1 MLKKNNK
8 NLIVANILEYTLTL
22 KDLVS
27 AKLQKIG
34 VTNDAML
41 DKFGE
46 LQTTQEKVTKAF
58 AQMGTSVHTLQ
69 QKIAL
74 LKAERDLLPIENLDV
89 IRKYNSEINK
99 LEHRITKLQ
108 NLNGSTIKTW
118 FSDALNS
125 LPGIATNPLIL
136 AGAGIGMSIR
146 KGMEADLQQANITTL
161 LRGDVEKA
169 KALYAQLSDYGVK
182 TPYDKAGLIEAQ
194 KTMMSFGLSSEF
206 AFGKLK
212 NIGDIAMGDAQKM
225 QSLSLAFAQA
235 TSAGKLQGQDFNQM
249 ISAGFN
255 PLQVISE
262 RTGESMAQLK
272 ERMSKGGISAQELAQ
287 AFEWAT
293 DRQGLFYQG
302 AEKAGQT
309 LSGKFN
315 KMMDSIT
322 ELALKVYEAISPMLG
337 PLVDFMSAV
346 FESIG
351 GGIGW
356 LIQKF
361 QEGNPVIWGIAGAIG
376 IFTTALILHNT
387 YTAIATA
394 WQNRLTWAVIKT
406 NLAFLANPI
415 TLVIAGVIALIAL
428 IAYCIVGVSGWGK
441 AWEHTI
447 QGMKYI
453 WEAFILVYK
462 AHWNT
467 AVNTFM
473 AGIDACKL
481 AWYKFKEA
489 VGLGDSTEN
498 QAMISKIQND
508 LQERAKSVTEGYKK
522 AGEAGAKAKEAFG
535 KAWDSLEFKS
545 FNEVK
550 DGLMAKLGMKT
561 ESSPAPGISPITG
574 DATATTGE
582 GVKTKDNIVSGGTR
596 QTHINVQI
604 GNVGTDTKV
613 YVSSVREGV
622 ENFGAMV
629 KEELLRAIN
638 SINQL
643 QTS

>member
-1 MLKKNNK
+1 M
-8 NLIVANILEYTLTL
+8 ANILEYTLTL
-22 KDLVS
+22 KDFVS

-34 VTNDAML
+34 INNDTML
-41 DKFGE
+41 EKFAE
-46 LQTTQEKVTKAF
+46 LQKVQKKVSRGF

-74 LKAERDLLPIENLDV
+74 LKAERDLLPIGSLSA

-99 LEHRITKLQ
+99 LEHSVSKLQ
-108 NLNGSTIKTW
+108 TLNGSKLKTW
-118 FSDALNS
+118 FSEALNS
-125 LPGIATNPLIL
+125 LPGLATNPLIL

-212 NIGDIAMGDAQKM
+212 NIGDIAMGDVQKM

-235 TSAGKLQGQDFNQM
+235 TSAGKLQGQDLMQM
-249 ISAGFN
+249 INAGFN

-272 ERMSKGGISAQELAQ
+272 ERMSKGSISAQELAQ

-293 DRQGLFYQG
+293 DKQGLFYQG

-322 ELALKVYEAISPMLG
+322 ELALKVYEAISPVLS
-337 PLVDFMSAV
+337 PLVDLAAV
-346 FESIG
+346 IFSSIG
-351 GGIGW
+351 QGIGW

-361 QEGNPVIWGIAGAIG
+361 QEGNPIIWGIAGAIG

-415 TLVIAGVIALIAL
+415 TLIIAGIIALIAI

-441 AWEHTI
+441 AWEYTV
-447 QGMKYI
+447 QGMKYS
-453 WEAFILVYK
+453 WEAFVENFQLLWTVAK
-462 AHWNT
+462 
-467 AVNTFM
+467 NTFM

-498 QAMISKIQND
+498 QAMINKIQND

-522 AGEAGAKAKEAFG
+522 ANEAGEKAKEAFG

-545 FNEVK
+545 FKEVK
-550 DGLMAKLGMKT
+550 DGLMGKLGMKT
-561 ESSPAPGISPITG
+561 ESSPAPGISPIMGET
-574 DATATTGE
+574 TTTTGE
-582 GVKTKDNIVSGGTR
+582 GTKTKDNIVSGGTR
-596 QTHINVQI
+596 QTHINIQI

-638 SINQL
+638 SINQM
-643 QTS
+643 QTA

>member
-1 MLKKNNK
+1 M
-8 NLIVANILEYTLTL
+8 ANILEYTLTL
-22 KDLVS
+22 KDFVS

-34 VTNDAML
+34 INNDTML
-41 DKFGE
+41 EKFAE
-46 LQTTQEKVTKAF
+46 LEKVQKKVSRGF

-74 LKAERDLLPIENLDV
+74 LKAERDLLPIGSLSA

-99 LEHRITKLQ
+99 LEHSVSKLQ
-108 NLNGSTIKTW
+108 TLNGSKLKTW
-118 FSDALNS
+118 FSEALNS
-125 LPGIATNPLIL
+125 LPGLATNPLIL

-235 TSAGKLQGQDFNQM
+235 TSAGKLQGQDLMQM
-249 ISAGFN
+249 INAGFN

-272 ERMSKGGISAQELAQ
+272 ERMSKGSISAQELAQ

-293 DRQGLFYQG
+293 DKQGLFYQG

-322 ELALKVYEAISPMLG
+322 ELALKVYEAISPVLS
-337 PLVDFMSAV
+337 PLVDLAAV
-346 FESIG
+346 IFSSIG
-351 GGIGW
+351 QGIGW

-361 QEGNPVIWGIAGAIG
+361 QEGNPIIWGIAGAIG

-415 TLVIAGVIALIAL
+415 TLIIAGIIALIAI

-441 AWEHTI
+441 AWEYTV
-447 QGMKYI
+447 QGMKYS
-453 WEAFILVYK
+453 WEAFVENFQLLWTVAK
-462 AHWNT
+462 
-467 AVNTFM
+467 NTFM

-498 QAMISKIQND
+498 QAMINKIQND

-522 AGEAGAKAKEAFG
+522 ANEAREKAKEAFG

-545 FNEVK
+545 FKEVK
-550 DGLMAKLGMKT
+550 DGLMGKLGMKT
-561 ESSPAPGISPITG
+561 ESSPAPGVSPITG
-574 DATATTGE
+574 ETTTTTGE
-582 GVKTKDNIVSGGTR
+582 GTKTKDNIVSGGTR
-596 QTHINVQI
+596 QTHINIQI

-622 ENFGAMV
+622 ENFGEMV
-629 KEELLRAIN
+629 KEELLRVVN
-638 SINQL
+638 SINQM
-643 QTS
+643 QTA

>member
-1 MLKKNNK
+1 M
-8 NLIVANILEYTLTL
+8 ANILEYTLTL
-22 KDLVS
+22 KDFVS

-34 VTNDAML
+34 INNDTML
-41 DKFGE
+41 EKFAE
-46 LQTTQEKVTKAF
+46 LEKVQKKVSRGF

-74 LKAERDLLPIENLDV
+74 LKAERDLLPIGSLSA

-99 LEHRITKLQ
+99 LEHSVSKLQ
-108 NLNGSTIKTW
+108 TLNGSKLKTW
-118 FSDALNS
+118 FSEALNS
-125 LPGIATNPLIL
+125 LPGLATNPLIL

-212 NIGDIAMGDAQKM
+212 NIGDIAMGDVQKM

-235 TSAGKLQGQDFNQM
+235 TSAGKLQGQDLMQM
-249 ISAGFN
+249 INAGFN

-293 DRQGLFYQG
+293 DKQGLFYQG

-322 ELALKVYEAISPMLG
+322 ELALKVYEAISPILG
-337 PLVDFMSAV
+337 PLVDLMAV
-346 FESIG
+346 IFSSIG

-361 QEGNPVIWGIAGAIG
+361 QEANPVVLLVAGAIG
-376 IFTTALILHNT
+376 IYATAMILHNT

-415 TLVIAGVIALIAL
+415 TWIIAGIIALIAI

-441 AWEHTI
+441 AWDNTV

-453 WEAFILVYK
+453 WEAFILTYK

-467 AVNTFM
+467 AVNAFM

-489 VGLGDSTEN
+489 VGLGDSSEN
-498 QAMISKIQND
+498 QAMIAKIQND
-508 LQERAKSVTEGYKK
+508 LQERVKSVTEGYKK

-535 KAWDSLEFKS
+535 KIGDSLEFKS
-545 FNEVK
+545 FKEVK
-550 DGLMAKLGMKT
+550 DGLMGKLGMKT
-561 ESSPAPGISPITG
+561 ESSPAPGVSPITG
-574 DATATTGE
+574 ETTATTGE
-582 GVKTKDNIVSGGTR
+582 GTKTKDNIVSGGTR
-596 QTHINVQI
+596 QTHINIQI

-622 ENFGAMV
+622 ENFGEMV
-629 KEELLRAIN
+629 KEELLRVVN
-638 SINQL
+638 SINQM
-643 QTS
+643 QTA

>member
-1 MLKKNNK
+1 M
-8 NLIVANILEYTLTL
+8 ANILEYTLTL
-22 KDLVS
+22 KDFVS

-34 VTNDAML
+34 INNDTML
-41 DKFGE
+41 EKFAE
-46 LQTTQEKVTKAF
+46 LEKVQKKVSRGF

-74 LKAERDLLPIENLDV
+74 LKAERDLLPIGSLSA

-99 LEHRITKLQ
+99 LEHSVSKLQ
-108 NLNGSTIKTW
+108 TLNGSKLKTW
-118 FSDALNS
+118 FSEALNS
-125 LPGIATNPLIL
+125 LPGLVTNPLIL

-235 TSAGKLQGQDFNQM
+235 TSAGKLQGQDLMQM
-249 ISAGFN
+249 INAGFN

-272 ERMSKGGISAQELAQ
+272 DRMSKGGISAQELAQ

-293 DRQGLFYQG
+293 DKQGLFYQG

-322 ELALKVYEAISPMLG
+322 ELALKVYEAISPVLS
-337 PLVDFMSAV
+337 PLVDLAAV
-346 FESIG
+346 IFSNIG
-351 GGIGW
+351 GGIWW

-415 TLVIAGVIALIAL
+415 TWIIVGIIALIAI

-441 AWEHTI
+441 AWEYTV
-447 QGMKYI
+447 QGMKYS
-453 WEAFILVYK
+453 WEAFVENFQLLWTVAK
-462 AHWNT
+462 
-467 AVNTFM
+467 NTFM

-498 QAMISKIQND
+498 QAMINKIQND

-522 AGEAGAKAKEAFG
+522 ANEAGEKAKEAFG

-545 FNEVK
+545 FKEVK
-550 DGLMAKLGMKT
+550 DGLMGKLGMKT

-574 DATATTGE
+574 ETTTTTEE
-582 GVKTKDNIVSGGTR
+582 GTKTKDNIVSGGTR
-596 QTHINVQI
+596 QTHINIQI

-629 KEELLRAIN
+629 KEELLRVVN
-638 SINQL
+638 SINQM
-643 QTS
+643 QTA

>member
-1 MLKKNNK
+1 M
-8 NLIVANILEYTLTL
+8 ANILEYTLTL
-22 KDLVS
+22 KDFVS

-34 VTNDAML
+34 INNDTML
-41 DKFGE
+41 EKFAE
-46 LQTTQEKVTKAF
+46 LEKVQKKVSRGF

-74 LKAERDLLPIENLDV
+74 LKAERDLLPIGSLSA

-99 LEHRITKLQ
+99 LEHSVSKLQ
-108 NLNGSTIKTW
+108 TLNGSKLKTW
-118 FSDALNS
+118 FSEALNS
-125 LPGIATNPLIL
+125 LPGLATNPLIL

-235 TSAGKLQGQDFNQM
+235 TSAGKLQGQDLMQM
-249 ISAGFN
+249 INAGFN

-272 ERMSKGGISAQELAQ
+272 ERMSKGSISAQELAQ

-293 DRQGLFYQG
+293 DKQGLFYQG

-322 ELALKVYEAISPMLG
+322 ELALKVYEAISPVLS
-337 PLVDFMSAV
+337 PLVDLAAV
-346 FESIG
+346 IFSSIG
-351 GGIGW
+351 QGIGW

-361 QEGNPVIWGIAGAIG
+361 QEGNPIIWGIAGAIG

-415 TLVIAGVIALIAL
+415 TWIIAGIIALIAI

-441 AWEHTI
+441 AWEYTV
-447 QGMKYI
+447 QGMKYS
-453 WEAFILVYK
+453 WEAFVENFQLLWTVAK
-462 AHWNT
+462 
-467 AVNTFM
+467 NTFM

-498 QAMISKIQND
+498 QAMINKIQND

-522 AGEAGAKAKEAFG
+522 ANEAREKAKEAFG

-545 FNEVK
+545 FKEVK
-550 DGLMAKLGMKT
+550 DGLMGKLGMKT
-561 ESSPAPGISPITG
+561 ESSPAPGVSPITG
-574 DATATTGE
+574 ETTTTTGE
-582 GVKTKDNIVSGGTR
+582 GTKTKDNIVSGGTR
-596 QTHINVQI
+596 QTHINIQI

-622 ENFGAMV
+622 ENFGEMV
-629 KEELLRAIN
+629 KEELLRVVN
-638 SINQL
+638 SINQM
-643 QTS
+643 QTA

>member
-1 MLKKNNK
+1 M
-8 NLIVANILEYTLTL
+8 ANILEYTLTL
-22 KDLVS
+22 KDFVS

-34 VTNDAML
+34 INNDTML
-41 DKFGE
+41 EKFAE
-46 LQTTQEKVTKAF
+46 LEKVQKKVSRGF

-74 LKAERDLLPIENLDV
+74 LKAERDLLPIGSLSA

-99 LEHRITKLQ
+99 LEHSVSKLQ
-108 NLNGSTIKTW
+108 TLNGSKLKTW
-118 FSDALNS
+118 FSEALNS
-125 LPGIATNPLIL
+125 LPGLVTNPLIL

-161 LRGDVEKA
+161 LRGDAEKA

-235 TSAGKLQGQDFNQM
+235 TSAGKLQGQDLMQM
-249 ISAGFN
+249 INAGFN

-293 DRQGLFYQG
+293 DKQGLFYQG

-322 ELALKVYEAISPMLG
+322 ELALKVYEAISPVLS
-337 PLVDFMSAV
+337 PLVDLAAV
-346 FESIG
+346 IFSSIG

-356 LIQKF
+356 LIEKF
-361 QEGNPVIWGIAGAIG
+361 QEGNPIIWGIAGAIG

-415 TLVIAGVIALIAL
+415 TWIIAGIIALIAI

-441 AWEHTI
+441 AWEYTV
-447 QGMKYI
+447 QGMKYS
-453 WEAFILVYK
+453 WEAFVENFQLLWTVAK
-462 AHWNT
+462 
-467 AVNTFM
+467 NTFM

-498 QAMISKIQND
+498 QAMINKIQND
-508 LQERAKSVTEGYKK
+508 LQERAKTVTEGYKK
-522 AGEAGAKAKEAFG
+522 ANEAGEKAKEAFG

-545 FNEVK
+545 FKEVK
-550 DGLMAKLGMKT
+550 DGLMGKLGMKT
-561 ESSPAPGISPITG
+561 ESSPAPGVSPITG
-574 DATATTGE
+574 ETTATTGE
-582 GVKTKDNIVSGGTR
+582 GTKTKDNIVSGGTR
-596 QTHINVQI
+596 QTHINIQI

-629 KEELLRAIN
+629 KEELLRVVN
-638 SINQL
+638 SINQM
-643 QTS
+643 QTA

>member
-1 MLKKNNK
+1 M
-8 NLIVANILEYTLTL
+8 ANILEYTLTL
-22 KDLVS
+22 KDFVS

-34 VTNDAML
+34 INNDTML
-41 DKFGE
+41 EKFAE
-46 LQTTQEKVTKAF
+46 LEKVQKKVSRGF

-74 LKAERDLLPIENLDV
+74 LKAERDLLPIGSLSA

-99 LEHRITKLQ
+99 LEHSVSKLQ
-108 NLNGSTIKTW
+108 TLNGSKLKTW
-118 FSDALNS
+118 FSEALNS
-125 LPGIATNPLIL
+125 LPGLVTNPLIL

-161 LRGDVEKA
+161 LRGDAEKA

-235 TSAGKLQGQDFNQM
+235 TSAGKLQGQDLMQM
-249 ISAGFN
+249 INAGFN

-262 RTGESMAQLK
+262 RTGESMAALK

-293 DRQGLFYQG
+293 DKQGLFYQG

-322 ELALKVYEAISPMLG
+322 ELALKVYEAISPVLS
-337 PLVDFMSAV
+337 PLVDLAAV
-346 FESIG
+346 IFSSIG

-356 LIQKF
+356 LIEKF
-361 QEGNPVIWGIAGAIG
+361 QEGNPIIWGIAGAIG

-415 TLVIAGVIALIAL
+415 TLIIAGIIALIAI

-441 AWEHTI
+441 AWEYTV
-447 QGMKYI
+447 QGMKYS
-453 WEAFILVYK
+453 WEAFVENFQLLWTVAK
-462 AHWNT
+462 
-467 AVNTFM
+467 NTFM

-498 QAMISKIQND
+498 QAMINKIQND
-508 LQERAKSVTEGYKK
+508 LQERAKTVTEGYKK
-522 AGEAGAKAKEAFG
+522 ANEAGEKAKEAFG

-545 FNEVK
+545 FKEVK
-550 DGLMAKLGMKT
+550 DGLMGKLGMKT
-561 ESSPAPGISPITG
+561 ESSPAPGVSPITG
-574 DATATTGE
+574 ETTATTGE
-582 GVKTKDNIVSGGTR
+582 GTKTKDNIVSGGTR
-596 QTHINVQI
+596 QTHINIQI

-629 KEELLRAIN
+629 KEELLRVVN
-638 SINQL
+638 SINQM
-643 QTS
+643 QTA

>member
-1 MLKKNNK
+1 M
-8 NLIVANILEYTLTL
+8 ANILEYTLTL
-22 KDLVS
+22 KDFVS

-34 VTNDAML
+34 INNDTML
-41 DKFGE
+41 EKFAE
-46 LQTTQEKVTKAF
+46 LEKVQKKVSRGF
-58 AQMGTSVHTLQ
+58 AQMGMSVHTLQ

-74 LKAERDLLPIENLDV
+74 LKAERDLLPIGSLSA

-99 LEHRITKLQ
+99 LEHSVSKLQ
-108 NLNGSTIKTW
+108 TLNGSKLKTW
-118 FSDALNS
+118 FSEALNS
-125 LPGIATNPLIL
+125 LPGLATNPLIL

-169 KALYAQLSDYGVK
+169 KALYSQLSDYGVK

-235 TSAGKLQGQDFNQM
+235 TSAGKLQGQDLMQM
-249 ISAGFN
+249 INAGFN

-272 ERMSKGGISAQELAQ
+272 ERMSKGSISAQELAQ

-293 DRQGLFYQG
+293 DKQGLFYQG

-322 ELALKVYEAISPMLG
+322 ELALKVYEAISPVLS
-337 PLVDFMSAV
+337 PLVDLAAV
-346 FESIG
+346 IFSSIG
-351 GGIGW
+351 QGIGW
-356 LIQKF
+356 LIEKF
-361 QEGNPVIWGIAGAIG
+361 QEGNPIIWGIAGAIG

-415 TLVIAGVIALIAL
+415 TLIIVGIIALIAI

-441 AWEHTI
+441 AWEYTV
-447 QGMKYI
+447 QGMKYS
-453 WEAFILVYK
+453 WEAFVENFQLLWTVAK
-462 AHWNT
+462 
-467 AVNTFM
+467 NTFM

-498 QAMISKIQND
+498 QAMINKIQND

-522 AGEAGAKAKEAFG
+522 ANEAGEKAKEAFG

-545 FNEVK
+545 FKEVK
-550 DGLMAKLGMKT
+550 DGLMGKLGMKT
-561 ESSPAPGISPITG
+561 ESSPAPGVSPITG
-574 DATATTGE
+574 ETTTTTGE
-582 GVKTKDNIVSGGTR
+582 GTKTKDNIVSGGTR
-596 QTHINVQI
+596 QTHINIQI

-622 ENFGAMV
+622 ENFGEMV
-629 KEELLRAIN
+629 KEELLRVVN
-638 SINQL
+638 SINQM
-643 QTS
+643 QTA

>member
-1 MLKKNNK
+1 M
-8 NLIVANILEYTLTL
+8 ANILEYTLTL
-22 KDLVS
+22 KDFVS

-34 VTNDAML
+34 INNDTML
-41 DKFGE
+41 EKFAE
-46 LQTTQEKVTKAF
+46 LEKVQKKVSRGF

-74 LKAERDLLPIENLDV
+74 LKAERDLLPIGSLSA

-99 LEHRITKLQ
+99 LEHSVSKLQ
-108 NLNGSTIKTW
+108 TLNGSKLKTW
-118 FSDALNS
+118 FSEALNS
-125 LPGIATNPLIL
+125 LPGLATNPLIL

-212 NIGDIAMGDAQKM
+212 NIGDIAMGDSQKM
-225 QSLSLAFAQA
+225 KSLSLAFAQA
-235 TSAGKLQGQDFNQM
+235 TSAGKLQGQDLMQM
-249 ISAGFN
+249 INAGFN

-293 DRQGLFYQG
+293 DKQGLFYQG

-322 ELALKVYEAISPMLG
+322 ELALKVYEAISPVLS
-337 PLVDFMSAV
+337 PLVDLAAV
-346 FESIG
+346 IFSSIG
-351 GGIGW
+351 QGIGW

-361 QEGNPVIWGIAGAIG
+361 QEGNPIIWGIAGAIG

-415 TLVIAGVIALIAL
+415 TLIIAGIIALIAI

-441 AWEHTI
+441 AWEYTV
-447 QGMKYI
+447 QGMKYS
-453 WEAFILVYK
+453 WEAFVENFQLLWTVAK
-462 AHWNT
+462 
-467 AVNTFM
+467 NTFM

-498 QAMISKIQND
+498 QAMINKIQND
-508 LQERAKSVTEGYKK
+508 LQERAKTVTEGYKK
-522 AGEAGAKAKEAFG
+522 ANEAGEKAKEAFG

-545 FNEVK
+545 FKEVK
-550 DGLMAKLGMKT
+550 DGLMGKLGMKT
-561 ESSPAPGISPITG
+561 ESSPAPGVSPITG
-574 DATATTGE
+574 ETTATTGE
-582 GVKTKDNIVSGGTR
+582 GTKTKDNIVSGGTR
-596 QTHINVQI
+596 QTHINIQI

-622 ENFGAMV
+622 ENFGEMV

-638 SINQL
+638 SINQM
-643 QTS
+643 QTA

>member
-1 MLKKNNK
+1 M
-8 NLIVANILEYTLTL
+8 ANILEYTLTL
-22 KDLVS
+22 KDFVS

-34 VTNDAML
+34 INNDTML
-41 DKFGE
+41 EKFAE
-46 LQTTQEKVTKAF
+46 LEKVQKKVSRGF

-74 LKAERDLLPIENLDV
+74 LKAERDLLPIGSLSA

-99 LEHRITKLQ
+99 LEHSVSKLQ
-108 NLNGSTIKTW
+108 TLNGSKLKTW
-118 FSDALNS
+118 FSEALNS
-125 LPGIATNPLIL
+125 LPGLATNPLIL

-235 TSAGKLQGQDFNQM
+235 TSAGKLQGQDLMQM
-249 ISAGFN
+249 INAGFN

-272 ERMSKGGISAQELAQ
+272 ERMSKGSISAQELAQ

-293 DRQGLFYQG
+293 DKQGLFYQG

-322 ELALKVYEAISPMLG
+322 ELALKVYEAISPVLS
-337 PLVDFMSAV
+337 PLVDLAAV
-346 FESIG
+346 IFSSIG
-351 GGIGW
+351 QGIGW

-361 QEGNPVIWGIAGAIG
+361 QEGNPIIWGIAGAIG

-415 TLVIAGVIALIAL
+415 TLIIAGIIALIAI

-441 AWEHTI
+441 AWEYTV
-447 QGMKYI
+447 QGMKYS
-453 WEAFILVYK
+453 WEAFVENFQLLWTVAK
-462 AHWNT
+462 
-467 AVNTFM
+467 NTFM

-498 QAMISKIQND
+498 QAMINKIQND

-522 AGEAGAKAKEAFG
+522 ANEAGEKAKEAFG
-535 KAWDSLEFKS
+535 KAWNSLEFKS
-545 FNEVK
+545 FKEVK
-550 DGLMAKLGMKT
+550 DGLMGKLGMKT

-574 DATATTGE
+574 ETTATTGE
-582 GVKTKDNIVSGGTR
+582 GTKTKDNIVSGGTR
-596 QTHINVQI
+596 QTHINIQI

-638 SINQL
+638 SINQM
-643 QTS
+643 QTA

>member
-1 MLKKNNK
+1 M
-8 NLIVANILEYTLTL
+8 ANILEYTLTL
-22 KDLVS
+22 KDFVS

-34 VTNDAML
+34 INNDTML
-41 DKFGE
+41 EKFAE
-46 LQTTQEKVTKAF
+46 LEKVQKKVSRGF

-74 LKAERDLLPIENLDV
+74 LKAERDLLPIGSLSA

-99 LEHRITKLQ
+99 LEHSVSKLQ
-108 NLNGSTIKTW
+108 TLNGSKLKTW
-118 FSDALNS
+118 FSEALNS
-125 LPGIATNPLIL
+125 LPGLATNPLIL

-212 NIGDIAMGDAQKM
+212 NIGDIAMGDVQKM

-235 TSAGKLQGQDFNQM
+235 TSAGKLQGQDLMQM
-249 ISAGFN
+249 INAGFN

-293 DRQGLFYQG
+293 DKQGLFYQG

-322 ELALKVYEAISPMLG
+322 ELALKVYEAISPVLS
-337 PLVDFMSAV
+337 PLVDLAAV
-346 FESIG
+346 IFSSIG

-356 LIQKF
+356 LIEKF
-361 QEGNPVIWGIAGAIG
+361 QEGNPIIWGIAGAIG

-415 TLVIAGVIALIAL
+415 TWIIVGIIALIAI

-441 AWEHTI
+441 AWEYTV
-447 QGMKYI
+447 QGMKYS
-453 WEAFILVYK
+453 WEAFVENFQLLWTVAK
-462 AHWNT
+462 
-467 AVNTFM
+467 NTFM

-498 QAMISKIQND
+498 QAMINKIQND

-522 AGEAGAKAKEAFG
+522 ANEAGEKAKEAFG

-545 FNEVK
+545 FKEVK
-550 DGLMAKLGMKT
+550 DGLMGKLGMKT
-561 ESSPAPGISPITG
+561 ESSPAPGVSPIMGET
-574 DATATTGE
+574 TTTTGE
-582 GVKTKDNIVSGGTR
+582 GTKTKDNIVSGGTR
-596 QTHINVQI
+596 QTHINIQI

-622 ENFGAMV
+622 ENFGEMV

-638 SINQL
+638 SINQM
-643 QTS
+643 QTA

>member
-1 MLKKNNK
+1 ML
-8 NLIVANILEYTLTL
+8 E
-22 KDLVS
+22 
-27 AKLQKIG
+27 
-34 VTNDAML
+34 
-41 DKFGE
+41 KFAE
-46 LQTTQEKVTKAF
+46 LEKVQKKVSRGF

-74 LKAERDLLPIENLDV
+74 LKAERDLLPIGSLSA

-99 LEHRITKLQ
+99 LEHSVSKLQ
-108 NLNGSTIKTW
+108 TLNGSKLKTW
-118 FSDALNS
+118 FSEALNS
-125 LPGIATNPLIL
+125 LPGLATNPLIL

-235 TSAGKLQGQDFNQM
+235 TSAGKLQGQDLMQM
-249 ISAGFN
+249 INAGFN

-293 DRQGLFYQG
+293 DKQGLFYQG

-322 ELALKVYEAISPMLG
+322 ELALKVYEAISPVLS
-337 PLVDFMSAV
+337 PLVDLAAV
-346 FESIG
+346 MFSSIG

-356 LIQKF
+356 LIEKF
-361 QEGNPVIWGIAGAIG
+361 QEGNPIIWGIAGAIG

-415 TLVIAGVIALIAL
+415 TLIIAGIIALIAI

-441 AWEHTI
+441 AWDNTV
-447 QGMKYI
+447 QGMKYS
-453 WEAFILVYK
+453 WEAFVENFQLLWTVAK
-462 AHWNT
+462 
-467 AVNTFM
+467 NTFM

-498 QAMISKIQND
+498 QAMINKIQND

-522 AGEAGAKAKEAFG
+522 ANEAGEKAKEAFG

-545 FNEVK
+545 FKEVK
-550 DGLMAKLGMKT
+550 DGLMGKLGMKT

-574 DATATTGE
+574 ETTTTTEE
-582 GVKTKDNIVSGGTR
+582 GTKTKDNIVSGGTR
-596 QTHINVQI
+596 QTHINIQI

-629 KEELLRAIN
+629 KEELLRVVN
-638 SINQL
+638 SINQM
-643 QTS
+643 QTA

>member
-1 MLKKNNK
+1 M
-8 NLIVANILEYTLTL
+8 ANILEYTLTL
-22 KDLVS
+22 KDFVS

-34 VTNDAML
+34 INNDTML
-41 DKFGE
+41 EKFAE
-46 LQTTQEKVTKAF
+46 LEKVQKKVSRGF

-74 LKAERDLLPIENLDV
+74 LKAERDLLPIGSLSA

-99 LEHRITKLQ
+99 LEHSVSKLQ
-108 NLNGSTIKTW
+108 TLNGSKLKTW
-118 FSDALNS
+118 FSEALNS
-125 LPGIATNPLIL
+125 LPGLVTNPLIL

-161 LRGDVEKA
+161 LRGDAEKA

-235 TSAGKLQGQDFNQM
+235 TSAGKLQGQDLMQM
-249 ISAGFN
+249 INAGFN

-293 DRQGLFYQG
+293 DKQGLFYQG

-322 ELALKVYEAISPMLG
+322 ELALKVYEAISPVLS
-337 PLVDFMSAV
+337 PLVDLAAV
-346 FESIG
+346 IFSSIG

-356 LIQKF
+356 LIEKF
-361 QEGNPVIWGIAGAIG
+361 QEGNPIIWGIAGAIG

-415 TLVIAGVIALIAL
+415 TLIIAGIIALIAI

-441 AWEHTI
+441 AWEYTV
-447 QGMKYI
+447 QGMKYS
-453 WEAFILVYK
+453 WEAFVENFQLLWTVAK
-462 AHWNT
+462 
-467 AVNTFM
+467 NTFM

-498 QAMISKIQND
+498 QAMINKIQND
-508 LQERAKSVTEGYKK
+508 LQERAKTVTEGYKK
-522 AGEAGAKAKEAFG
+522 ANEAGEKAKEAFG

-545 FNEVK
+545 FKEVK
-550 DGLMAKLGMKT
+550 DGLMGKLGMKT
-561 ESSPAPGISPITG
+561 ESSPAPGVSPITG
-574 DATATTGE
+574 ETTATTGE
-582 GVKTKDNIVSGGTR
+582 GTKTKDNIVSGGTR
-596 QTHINVQI
+596 QTHINIQI

-629 KEELLRAIN
+629 KEELLRVVN
-638 SINQL
+638 SINQM
-643 QTS
+643 QTA

>member
-1 MLKKNNK
+1 M
-8 NLIVANILEYTLTL
+8 ANILEYTLTL

-34 VTNDAML
+34 VTNDTML

-46 LQTTQEKVTKAF
+46 LQTTQAKVTKAF

-99 LEHRITKLQ
+99 LEHSITKLQ
-108 NLNGSTIKTW
+108 TLNGSKIKTW

-212 NIGDIAMGDAQKM
+212 NIGDIAMGNAQKM

-322 ELALKVYEAISPMLG
+322 VLALKVYEAISPMLG

-415 TLVIAGVIALIAL
+415 TLVIVGVIALIAL

-441 AWEHTI
+441 AWEHTV

-467 AVNTFM
+467 AVNAFM

-498 QAMISKIQND
+498 QAMIAKIQND

-545 FNEVK
+545 FKEVK
-550 DGLMAKLGMKT
+550 DGLMGKMGMKT

-582 GVKTKDNIVSGGTR
+582 GAKTKDNIVSGGTR
-596 QTHINVQI
+596 QTHINIQI

>member
-1 MLKKNNK
+1 M
-8 NLIVANILEYTLTL
+8 ANILEYTLTL
-22 KDLVS
+22 KDFVS

-34 VTNDAML
+34 INNDTML
-41 DKFGE
+41 EKFAE
-46 LQTTQEKVTKAF
+46 LEKVQKKVSRGF

-74 LKAERDLLPIENLDV
+74 LKAERDLLPIGSLSA

-99 LEHRITKLQ
+99 LEHSVSKLQ
-108 NLNGSTIKTW
+108 TLNGSKLKTW
-118 FSDALNS
+118 FSQAMAG
-125 LPGIATNPLIL
+125 LPGLATNPLIL

-169 KALYAQLSDYGVK
+169 KALYTQLSDYGVK

-212 NIGDIAMGDAQKM
+212 NIGDIAMGDVQKM

-235 TSAGKLQGQDFNQM
+235 TSAGKLQGQDLMQM
-249 ISAGFN
+249 INAGFN

-272 ERMSKGGISAQELAQ
+272 ERMSKGSISAQELAQ

-293 DRQGLFYQG
+293 DKQGLFYQG

-322 ELALKVYEAISPMLG
+322 ELALKVYEAISPVLS
-337 PLVDFMSAV
+337 PLVDLAAV
-346 FESIG
+346 IFSSIG
-351 GGIGW
+351 QGIGW
-356 LIQKF
+356 LIEKF
-361 QEGNPVIWGIAGAIG
+361 QEGNPIIWGIAGAIG

-415 TLVIAGVIALIAL
+415 TLIIVGIIALIAI

-441 AWEHTI
+441 AWEYTV
-447 QGMKYI
+447 QGMKYS
-453 WEAFILVYK
+453 WEAFVENFQLLWTVAK
-462 AHWNT
+462 
-467 AVNTFM
+467 NTFM

-498 QAMISKIQND
+498 QAMINKIQND

-522 AGEAGAKAKEAFG
+522 ANEAREKAKEAFG

-545 FNEVK
+545 FKEVK
-550 DGLMAKLGMKT
+550 DGLMGKLGMKT
-561 ESSPAPGISPITG
+561 ESTPTPGMSPITG
-574 DATATTGE
+574 ETTTTTGE
-582 GVKTKDNIVSGGTR
+582 GAKTKDNIVSGGTR
-596 QTHINVQI
+596 QTHINIQI

-622 ENFGAMV
+622 ENFGEMV

-638 SINQL
+638 SINQM
-643 QTS
+643 QTA

>member
-1 MLKKNNK
+1 M
-8 NLIVANILEYTLTL
+8 ANILEYTLTL

-99 LEHRITKLQ
+99 LEHSITKLQ
-108 NLNGSTIKTW
+108 TLNGSKIKTW

-235 TSAGKLQGQDFNQM
+235 TSAGKLQGQDLMQM
-249 ISAGFN
+249 INAGFN

-387 YTAIATA
+387 YAAIATA

-415 TLVIAGVIALIAL
+415 TWIIVGIIALIA
-428 IAYCIVGVSGWGK
+428 IITYCIVGISGWGK
-441 AWEHTI
+441 AWDNTV

-453 WEAFILVYK
+453 WEAFILTYK

-467 AVNTFM
+467 AVNAFM

-498 QAMISKIQND
+498 QAMIAKIQND

-545 FNEVK
+545 FKEVK
-550 DGLMAKLGMKT
+550 DGLMGKLGMKT
-561 ESSPAPGISPITG
+561 ESTPAPGISPITG
-574 DATATTGE
+574 ETTTTTGE

-596 QTHINVQI
+596 QTHINIQI

>member
-1 MLKKNNK
+1 M
-8 NLIVANILEYTLTL
+8 ANILEYTLTL
-22 KDLVS
+22 KDFVS

-34 VTNDAML
+34 INNDTML
-41 DKFGE
+41 EKFAE
-46 LQTTQEKVTKAF
+46 LEKVQKKVSRGF

-74 LKAERDLLPIENLDV
+74 LKAERDLLPIGSLSA

-99 LEHRITKLQ
+99 LEHSVSKLQ
-108 NLNGSTIKTW
+108 TLNGSKLKTW
-118 FSDALNS
+118 FSEALNS
-125 LPGIATNPLIL
+125 LPGLATNPLIL

-225 QSLSLAFAQA
+225 KSLSLAFAQA
-235 TSAGKLQGQDFNQM
+235 TSAGKLQGQDLMQM
-249 ISAGFN
+249 INAGFN

-293 DRQGLFYQG
+293 DKQGLFYQG

-322 ELALKVYEAISPMLG
+322 ELALKVYEAISPVLS
-337 PLVDFMSAV
+337 PLVDLAAV
-346 FESIG
+346 IFSSIG
-351 GGIGW
+351 QGIGW

-361 QEGNPVIWGIAGAIG
+361 QEGNPIIWGIAGAIG

-415 TLVIAGVIALIAL
+415 TWIIVGIIALIAI

-441 AWEHTI
+441 AWEYTV
-447 QGMKYI
+447 QGMKYS
-453 WEAFILVYK
+453 WEAFVENFQLLWTVAK
-462 AHWNT
+462 
-467 AVNTFM
+467 NTFM

-498 QAMISKIQND
+498 QAMINKIQND

-522 AGEAGAKAKEAFG
+522 ANEAGEKAKEAFG

-545 FNEVK
+545 FKEVK
-550 DGLMAKLGMKT
+550 DGLMGKLGMKT
-561 ESSPAPGISPITG
+561 ESSPAPGVSPIMGET
-574 DATATTGE
+574 TATTGE
-582 GVKTKDNIVSGGTR
+582 GTKTKDNIVSGGTR
-596 QTHINVQI
+596 QTHINIQI

-622 ENFGAMV
+622 ENFGEMV
-629 KEELLRAIN
+629 KEELLRVVN
-638 SINQL
+638 SINQM
-643 QTS
+643 QTA

>member
-1 MLKKNNK
+1 M
-8 NLIVANILEYTLTL
+8 ANILEYTLTL

-46 LQTTQEKVTKAF
+46 LQLTQAKVTKAF
-58 AQMGTSVHTLQ
+58 AQMGTSVQTLQ

-74 LKAERDLLPIENLDV
+74 LKAERDLLPIENLSA
-89 IRKYNSEINK
+89 IRKYNSEIKK
-99 LEHRITKLQ
+99 LERSITKLQ
-108 NLNGSTIKTW
+108 TLNGSKIKTW
-118 FSDALNS
+118 FSEALNS

-136 AGAGIGMSIR
+136 AGAMIGGSIK

-225 QSLSLAFAQA
+225 KSLSLAFAQA
-235 TSAGKLQGQDFNQM
+235 TSAGKLQGQDLMQM
-249 ISAGFN
+249 INAGFN

-272 ERMSKGGISAQELAQ
+272 DRMSKGGISAQELAQ

-293 DRQGLFYQG
+293 DKQGLFYQG

-322 ELALKVYEAISPMLG
+322 VLALKVYEAISPILG
-337 PLVDFMSAV
+337 PLVDLMAV
-346 FESIG
+346 IFSSIG

-361 QEGNPVIWGIAGAIG
+361 QEGNPIIWGIAGAIG
-376 IFTTALILHNT
+376 VFTTALILHNT

-415 TLVIAGVIALIAL
+415 TWVIAGIIALIAI

-441 AWEHTI
+441 AWDNTV

-453 WEAFILVYK
+453 WEAFILTYK

-467 AVNTFM
+467 AVNAFM

-489 VGLGDSTEN
+489 VGLGDSSEN
-498 QAMISKIQND
+498 QAMIAKIQND

-535 KAWDSLEFKS
+535 KIGDSLEFKS
-545 FNEVK
+545 FKEVK
-550 DGLMAKLGMKT
+550 DGLMGKLGMKT
-561 ESSPAPGISPITG
+561 ESSPTPGISPITG
-574 DATATTGE
+574 ETTATTGE
-582 GVKTKDNIVSGGTR
+582 GTKTKDNIVSGGTR
-596 QTHINVQI
+596 QTHINIQI

-638 SINQL
+638 SINQM
-643 QTS
+643 QTA

>member
-1 MLKKNNK
+1 M
-8 NLIVANILEYTLTL
+8 ANILEYTLTL
-22 KDLVS
+22 KDFVS

-34 VTNDAML
+34 INNDTML
-41 DKFGE
+41 EKFAE
-46 LQTTQEKVTKAF
+46 LEKVQKKVSRGF

-74 LKAERDLLPIENLDV
+74 LKAERDLLPIGSLSA

-99 LEHRITKLQ
+99 LEHSVSKLQ
-108 NLNGSTIKTW
+108 TLNGSKLKTW
-118 FSDALNS
+118 FSEALNS
-125 LPGIATNPLIL
+125 LPGLVTNPLIL

-169 KALYAQLSDYGVK
+169 KALYTQLSDYGVK

-235 TSAGKLQGQDFNQM
+235 ISAGKLQGQDLMQM
-249 ISAGFN
+249 INAGFN

-293 DRQGLFYQG
+293 DKQGLFYQG

-322 ELALKVYEAISPMLG
+322 ELALKVYEAISPVLS
-337 PLVDFMSAV
+337 PLVDLAAV
-346 FESIG
+346 IFSSIG
-351 GGIGW
+351 QGIGW

-361 QEGNPVIWGIAGAIG
+361 QEGNPIIWGIAGAIG

-415 TLVIAGVIALIAL
+415 TLIIAGIIALIAI

-441 AWEHTI
+441 AWEYTV
-447 QGMKYI
+447 QGMKYS
-453 WEAFILVYK
+453 WEAFVENFQLLWTVAK
-462 AHWNT
+462 
-467 AVNTFM
+467 NTFM

-498 QAMISKIQND
+498 QAMINKIQND
-508 LQERAKSVTEGYKK
+508 LQERAKTVTEGYKK
-522 AGEAGAKAKEAFG
+522 ANEAGEKAKEAFG

-545 FNEVK
+545 FKEVK
-550 DGLMAKLGMKT
+550 DGLMGKLGMKT
-561 ESSPAPGISPITG
+561 ESSPAPGVSPITG
-574 DATATTGE
+574 ETTATTGE
-582 GVKTKDNIVSGGTR
+582 GTKTKDNIVSGGTR
-596 QTHINVQI
+596 QTHINIQI

-622 ENFGAMV
+622 ENFGEMV

-638 SINQL
+638 SINQM
-643 QTS
+643 QTA

>member
-1 MLKKNNK
+1 M
-8 NLIVANILEYTLTL
+8 ANILEYTLTL
-22 KDLVS
+22 KDFVS

-34 VTNDAML
+34 INNDTML
-41 DKFGE
+41 EKFAE
-46 LQTTQEKVTKAF
+46 LEKVQKKVSRGF

-74 LKAERDLLPIENLDV
+74 LKAERDLLPIGSLSA

-99 LEHRITKLQ
+99 LEHSVSKLQ
-108 NLNGSTIKTW
+108 TLNGSKLKTW
-118 FSDALNS
+118 FSEALNS
-125 LPGIATNPLIL
+125 LPGLATNPLIL

-212 NIGDIAMGDAQKM
+212 NIGDIAMGDVQKM

-235 TSAGKLQGQDFNQM
+235 TSAGKLQGQDLMQM
-249 ISAGFN
+249 INAGFN

-272 ERMSKGGISAQELAQ
+272 ERMSKGSISAQELAQ

-293 DRQGLFYQG
+293 DKQGLFYQG

-322 ELALKVYEAISPMLG
+322 ELALKVYEAISPVLS
-337 PLVDFMSAV
+337 PLVDLAAV
-346 FESIG
+346 IFSSIG

-356 LIQKF
+356 LIEKF
-361 QEGNPVIWGIAGAIG
+361 QEGNPIIWGIAGAIG

-415 TLVIAGVIALIAL
+415 TLIIAGIIALIAI

-441 AWEHTI
+441 AWEYTV
-447 QGMKYI
+447 QGMKYS
-453 WEAFILVYK
+453 WEAFVENFQLLWTVAK
-462 AHWNT
+462 
-467 AVNTFM
+467 NTFM

-498 QAMISKIQND
+498 QAMINKIQND

-522 AGEAGAKAKEAFG
+522 ANEAGEKAKEAFG

-545 FNEVK
+545 FKEVK
-550 DGLMAKLGMKT
+550 DGLMGKLGMKT
-561 ESSPAPGISPITG
+561 ESSPAPGVSPITG
-574 DATATTGE
+574 ETTTTTGE
-582 GVKTKDNIVSGGTR
+582 GTKTKDNIVSGGTR
-596 QTHINVQI
+596 QTHINIQI

-622 ENFGAMV
+622 ENFGEMV
-629 KEELLRAIN
+629 KEELLRVVN
-638 SINQL
+638 SINQM
-643 QTS
+643 QTA

>member
-1 MLKKNNK
+1 M
-8 NLIVANILEYTLTL
+8 ANILEYTLTL

-99 LEHRITKLQ
+99 LEHSITKLQ
-108 NLNGSTIKTW
+108 TLNGSKIKTW

-235 TSAGKLQGQDFNQM
+235 TSAGKLQGQDLMQM
-249 ISAGFN
+249 INAGFN

-337 PLVDFMSAV
+337 PLVDLMAV
-346 FESIG
+346 IFSSIG

-361 QEGNPVIWGIAGAIG
+361 QEGNPIIWGIAGAIG
-376 IFTTALILHNT
+376 VFTTALILHNT
-387 YTAIATA
+387 YTTIATA
-394 WQNRLTWAVIKT
+394 WQNRLTRAVIKT

-467 AVNTFM
+467 AVNAFM
-473 AGIDACKL
+473 AGVDACKL

-489 VGLGDSTEN
+489 VGLGDSSEN

-545 FNEVK
+545 FKEVK
-550 DGLMAKLGMKT
+550 DGLMGKLGMKT

>member
-1 MLKKNNK
+1 M
-8 NLIVANILEYTLTL
+8 ANILEYTLTL
-22 KDLVS
+22 KDFVS

-34 VTNDAML
+34 INNDTML
-41 DKFGE
+41 EKFAE
-46 LQTTQEKVTKAF
+46 LEKVQKKVSRGF

-74 LKAERDLLPIENLDV
+74 LKAERDLLPIGSLSA

-99 LEHRITKLQ
+99 LEHSVSKLQ
-108 NLNGSTIKTW
+108 TLNGSKLKTW
-118 FSDALNS
+118 FSEALNS
-125 LPGIATNPLIL
+125 LPGLATNPLIL

-235 TSAGKLQGQDFNQM
+235 TSAGKLQGQDLMQM
-249 ISAGFN
+249 INAGFN

-293 DRQGLFYQG
+293 DKQGLFYQG

-322 ELALKVYEAISPMLG
+322 ELALKVYEAISPVLS
-337 PLVDFMSAV
+337 PLVDLAAV
-346 FESIG
+346 IFSSIG
-351 GGIGW
+351 QGIGW

-361 QEGNPVIWGIAGAIG
+361 QEGNPIIWGIAGAIG

-415 TLVIAGVIALIAL
+415 TWIIVGIIALIAI

-441 AWEHTI
+441 AWEYTV
-447 QGMKYI
+447 QGMKYS
-453 WEAFILVYK
+453 WEAFVENFQLLWTVAK
-462 AHWNT
+462 
-467 AVNTFM
+467 NTFM

-498 QAMISKIQND
+498 QAMINKIQND

-522 AGEAGAKAKEAFG
+522 ANEAGEKAKEAFG

-545 FNEVK
+545 FKEVK
-550 DGLMAKLGMKT
+550 DGLMGKLGIKT
-561 ESSPAPGISPITG
+561 ESSPAPGVSPITG
-574 DATATTGE
+574 ETTTTTGE
-582 GVKTKDNIVSGGTR
+582 GTKTKDNIVSGGTR
-596 QTHINVQI
+596 QTHINIQI

-622 ENFGAMV
+622 ENFGEMV
-629 KEELLRAIN
+629 KEELLRVVN
-638 SINQL
+638 SINQM
-643 QTS
+643 QTA

>member
-1 MLKKNNK
+1 M
-8 NLIVANILEYTLTL
+8 ANILEYTLTL

-46 LQTTQEKVTKAF
+46 LQTTQAKVTKAF

-74 LKAERDLLPIENLDV
+74 LKAERDLLPVENLDV

-99 LEHRITKLQ
+99 LEHSITKLQ
-108 NLNGSTIKTW
+108 TLNGSAIKTW

-212 NIGDIAMGDAQKM
+212 NIGDIAMGNAQKM

-293 DRQGLFYQG
+293 DKQGLFYQG

-489 VGLGDSTEN
+489 VGLGDSSEN

-545 FNEVK
+545 FKEVK
-550 DGLMAKLGMKT
+550 DGLMGKLGMKT

>member
-1 MLKKNNK
+1 M
-8 NLIVANILEYTLTL
+8 ANILEYTLTL
-22 KDLVS
+22 KDFVS

-34 VTNDAML
+34 INNDTML
-41 DKFGE
+41 EKFAE
-46 LQTTQEKVTKAF
+46 LEKVQKKVSRGF

-74 LKAERDLLPIENLDV
+74 LKAERDLLPIGSLSA

-99 LEHRITKLQ
+99 LEHSVSKLQ
-108 NLNGSTIKTW
+108 TLNGSKLKTW
-118 FSDALNS
+118 FSEALNS
-125 LPGIATNPLIL
+125 LPGLATNPLIL

-212 NIGDIAMGDAQKM
+212 NIGDIAMGDVQKM

-235 TSAGKLQGQDFNQM
+235 TSAGKLQGQDLMQM
-249 ISAGFN
+249 INAGFN

-272 ERMSKGGISAQELAQ
+272 ERMSKGSISAQELAQ

-293 DRQGLFYQG
+293 DKQGLFYQG

-322 ELALKVYEAISPMLG
+322 ELALKVYEAISPVLS
-337 PLVDFMSAV
+337 PLVDLAAV
-346 FESIG
+346 IFSSIG
-351 GGIGW
+351 QGIGW

-361 QEGNPVIWGIAGAIG
+361 QEGNPIIWGIAGAIG

-415 TLVIAGVIALIAL
+415 TLIIAGIIALIAI

-441 AWEHTI
+441 AWEYTV
-447 QGMKYI
+447 QGMKYS
-453 WEAFILVYK
+453 WEAFVENFQLLWTVAK
-462 AHWNT
+462 
-467 AVNTFM
+467 NTFM

-498 QAMISKIQND
+498 QAMINKIQND

-522 AGEAGAKAKEAFG
+522 ANEAREKAKEAFG

-545 FNEVK
+545 FKEVK
-550 DGLMAKLGMKT
+550 DGLMGKLGMKT
-561 ESSPAPGISPITG
+561 ESSPAPGVSPIMGET
-574 DATATTGE
+574 TTTTGE
-582 GVKTKDNIVSGGTR
+582 GTKTKDNIVSGGTR
-596 QTHINVQI
+596 QTHINIQI

-622 ENFGAMV
+622 ENFGEMV
-629 KEELLRAIN
+629 KEELLRVVN
-638 SINQL
+638 SINQM
-643 QTS
+643 QTA

>member
-1 MLKKNNK
+1 M
-8 NLIVANILEYTLTL
+8 ANILEYTLTL
-22 KDLVS
+22 KDFVS

-34 VTNDAML
+34 INNDTIL
-41 DKFGE
+41 EKFAE
-46 LQTTQEKVTKAF
+46 LENVQKKVSRGF

-74 LKAERDLLPIENLDV
+74 LKAERDLLPIGSLSA

-99 LEHRITKLQ
+99 LERSVTKLQ
-108 NLNGSTIKTW
+108 TLNGSRLKTW
-118 FSDALNS
+118 FSEALNS

-136 AGAGIGMSIR
+136 AGAVIGGSIK
-146 KGMEADLQQANITTL
+146 KGMEADLQQTNITTL
-161 LRGDVEKA
+161 LKGDVEKA

-225 QSLSLAFAQA
+225 KSLSLAFAQA
-235 TSAGKLQGQDFNQM
+235 TSAGKLQGQDLMQM
-249 ISAGFN
+249 INAGFN

-272 ERMSKGGISAQELAQ
+272 ERMSQGGISAQELAQ

-293 DRQGLFYQG
+293 DKQGLFYQG
-302 AEKAGQT
+302 AEKAGET

-315 KMMDSIT
+315 KLMDSIT

-337 PLVDFMSAV
+337 PLVEFMSAV
-346 FESIG
+346 FSSIG
-351 GGIGW
+351 LGIGW

-361 QEGNPVIWGIAGAIG
+361 QEGNPIILLIAGAIG

-415 TLVIAGVIALIAL
+415 TWIIAGIIALIA
-428 IAYCIVGVSGWGK
+428 IITYCIVGVSGWGK
-441 AWEHTI
+441 AWDNTV
-447 QGMKYI
+447 QGMKYL
-453 WEAFILVYK
+453 WEAFILGFK
-462 AHWNT
+462 AYWNT
-467 AVNTFM
+467 AINAFM
-473 AGIDACKL
+473 AGVDLCKL

-489 VGLGDSTEN
+489 VGLGDSKEN
-498 QAMISKIQND
+498 QAMISQIQND
-508 LQERAKSVTEGYKK
+508 LQERAKSVAEGYKK
-522 AGEAGAKAKEAFG
+522 AREAGAKAKEAFG

-545 FNEVK
+545 ISSVK
-550 DGLMAKLGMKT
+550 DDLMGKLGMKT
-561 ESSPAPGISPITG
+561 ESSPAPGMSPITG
-574 DATATTGE
+574 EATTPTIGE
-582 GVKTKDNIVSGGTR
+582 GAKAKDNIVTGGTR
-596 QTHINVQI
+596 QTHINIQI
-604 GNVGTDTKV
+604 GNLGTDTKV

-622 ENFGAMV
+622 ENFGAQL
-629 KEELLRAIN
+629 KEELLRIVN
-638 SINQL
+638 SVNQM
-643 QTS
+643 QTA

>member
-1 MLKKNNK
+1 M
-8 NLIVANILEYTLTL
+8 ANILEYTLTL
-22 KDLVS
+22 KDFVS

-34 VTNDAML
+34 INNDTML
-41 DKFGE
+41 EKFAE
-46 LQTTQEKVTKAF
+46 LEKVQKKVSRGF

-74 LKAERDLLPIENLDV
+74 LKAERDLLPIGSLSA

-99 LEHRITKLQ
+99 LEHSVSKLQ
-108 NLNGSTIKTW
+108 TLNGSKLKTW
-118 FSDALNS
+118 FSEALNS
-125 LPGIATNPLIL
+125 LPGLATNPLIL

-225 QSLSLAFAQA
+225 KSLSLAFAQA
-235 TSAGKLQGQDFNQM
+235 TSAGKLQGQDLMQM
-249 ISAGFN
+249 INAGFN

-272 ERMSKGGISAQELAQ
+272 DRMSKGGISAQELAQ

-293 DRQGLFYQG
+293 DKQGLFYQG

-322 ELALKVYEAISPMLG
+322 ELALKVYEAISPVLS
-337 PLVDFMSAV
+337 PLVDLAAV
-346 FESIG
+346 IFSSIG
-351 GGIGW
+351 QGIGW
-356 LIQKF
+356 LIEKF
-361 QEGNPVIWGIAGAIG
+361 QEGNPIIWGIAGAIG

-415 TLVIAGVIALIAL
+415 TWIIVGIIALIAI

-441 AWEHTI
+441 AWEYTV
-447 QGMKYI
+447 QGMKYS
-453 WEAFILVYK
+453 WEAFVENFQLLWTVAK
-462 AHWNT
+462 
-467 AVNTFM
+467 NTFM

-498 QAMISKIQND
+498 QAMINKIQND

-522 AGEAGAKAKEAFG
+522 ANEAREKAKEAFG

-545 FNEVK
+545 FKEVK
-550 DGLMAKLGMKT
+550 DGLMGKLGMKT
-561 ESSPAPGISPITG
+561 ESSPAPGISPIMGET
-574 DATATTGE
+574 TTTTGE
-582 GVKTKDNIVSGGTR
+582 GTKTKDNIVSGGTR
-596 QTHINVQI
+596 QTHINIQI

-622 ENFGAMV
+622 ENFGEMV
-629 KEELLRAIN
+629 KEELLRVVN
-638 SINQL
+638 SINQM
-643 QTS
+643 QTA

>member
-1 MLKKNNK
+1 M
-8 NLIVANILEYTLTL
+8 ANILEYTLTL

-34 VTNDAML
+34 VTNDTML

-46 LQTTQEKVTKAF
+46 LQTTQAKVTKAF

-99 LEHRITKLQ
+99 LEHSITKLQ
-108 NLNGSTIKTW
+108 TLNGSTIKTW

-225 QSLSLAFAQA
+225 KSLSLAFAQA

-293 DRQGLFYQG
+293 DKQGLFYQG

-441 AWEHTI
+441 AWEHTV

-473 AGIDACKL
+473 AGIDSCKL

-489 VGLGDSTEN
+489 VGLGDSSEN

-545 FNEVK
+545 FKEVK
-550 DGLMAKLGMKT
+550 DGLMGKMGMKT

-582 GVKTKDNIVSGGTR
+582 GAKTKDNIVSGGTR
-596 QTHINVQI
+596 QTHINIQI

>member
-1 MLKKNNK
+1 M
-8 NLIVANILEYTLTL
+8 ANILEYTLTL
-22 KDLVS
+22 KDFVS

-34 VTNDAML
+34 INNDTML
-41 DKFGE
+41 EKFAE
-46 LQTTQEKVTKAF
+46 LEKVQKKVSRGF
-58 AQMGTSVHTLQ
+58 SQMGTSVHTLQ

-74 LKAERDLLPIENLDV
+74 LKAERDLLPIGSLSA

-99 LEHRITKLQ
+99 LEHSVSKLQ
-108 NLNGSTIKTW
+108 TLNGSKLKTW
-118 FSDALNS
+118 FSEALNS
-125 LPGIATNPLIL
+125 LPGLATNPLIL

-169 KALYAQLSDYGVK
+169 KALYAQLSDYGIK

-235 TSAGKLQGQDFNQM
+235 TSAGKLQGQDLMQM
-249 ISAGFN
+249 INAGFN

-272 ERMSKGGISAQELAQ
+272 ERMSKGSISAQELAQ

-293 DRQGLFYQG
+293 DKQGLFYQG

-322 ELALKVYEAISPMLG
+322 ELALKVYEAISPVLS
-337 PLVDFMSAV
+337 PLVDLAAV
-346 FESIG
+346 IFSSIG

-356 LIQKF
+356 LIEKF
-361 QEGNPVIWGIAGAIG
+361 QEGNPIIWGIAGAVG

-415 TLVIAGVIALIAL
+415 TWIIVGIIALIAI

-441 AWEHTI
+441 AWEYTV
-447 QGMKYI
+447 QGMKYS
-453 WEAFILVYK
+453 WEAFVENFQLLWTVAK
-462 AHWNT
+462 
-467 AVNTFM
+467 NTFM

-498 QAMISKIQND
+498 QAMINKIQND

-522 AGEAGAKAKEAFG
+522 ANEAGEKAKEAFG

-545 FNEVK
+545 FKEVK
-550 DGLMAKLGMKT
+550 DGLMGKLGMKT
-561 ESSPAPGISPITG
+561 ESSPTPGISPITG
-574 DATATTGE
+574 ETTATTGE
-582 GVKTKDNIVSGGTR
+582 GTKTKDNIVSGGTR
-596 QTHINVQI
+596 QTHINIQI

-629 KEELLRAIN
+629 KEELLRVVN

>member
-1 MLKKNNK
+1 M
-8 NLIVANILEYTLTL
+8 ANILEYTLTL
-22 KDLVS
+22 KDFVS

-34 VTNDAML
+34 INNDTML
-41 DKFGE
+41 EKFAE
-46 LQTTQEKVTKAF
+46 LEKVQKKVSRGF

-74 LKAERDLLPIENLDV
+74 LKAERDLLPIGSLSA

-99 LEHRITKLQ
+99 LEHSVSKLQ
-108 NLNGSTIKTW
+108 TLNGSKLKTW
-118 FSDALNS
+118 FSEALNS
-125 LPGIATNPLIL
+125 LPGLATNPLIL

-225 QSLSLAFAQA
+225 KSLSLAFAQA
-235 TSAGKLQGQDFNQM
+235 TSAGKLQGQDLMQM
-249 ISAGFN
+249 INAGFN

-293 DRQGLFYQG
+293 DKQGLFYQG

-322 ELALKVYEAISPMLG
+322 ELALKVYEAISPVLS
-337 PLVDFMSAV
+337 PLVDLAAV
-346 FESIG
+346 MFSSIG

-356 LIQKF
+356 LIEKF
-361 QEGNPVIWGIAGAIG
+361 QEGNPIIWGIAGAIG

-415 TLVIAGVIALIAL
+415 TLIIAGIIALIAI

-441 AWEHTI
+441 AWDNTV
-447 QGMKYI
+447 QGMKYS
-453 WEAFILVYK
+453 WEAFVENFQLLWTVAK
-462 AHWNT
+462 
-467 AVNTFM
+467 NTFM

-498 QAMISKIQND
+498 QAMINKIQND

-522 AGEAGAKAKEAFG
+522 ANEAGEKAKEAFG

-545 FNEVK
+545 FKEVK
-550 DGLMAKLGMKT
+550 DGLMGKLGMKT

-574 DATATTGE
+574 ETTTTTEE
-582 GVKTKDNIVSGGTR
+582 GTKTKDNIVSGGTR
-596 QTHINVQI
+596 QTHINIQI

-629 KEELLRAIN
+629 KEELLRVVN
-638 SINQL
+638 SINQM
-643 QTS
+643 QTA

>member
-1 MLKKNNK
+1 M
-8 NLIVANILEYTLTL
+8 ANILEYTLTL
-22 KDLVS
+22 KDFVS

-34 VTNDAML
+34 INNDTML
-41 DKFGE
+41 EKFAE
-46 LQTTQEKVTKAF
+46 LEKVQKKVSRGF

-74 LKAERDLLPIENLDV
+74 LKAERDLLPIGSLSA

-99 LEHRITKLQ
+99 LEHSVSKLQ
-108 NLNGSTIKTW
+108 TLNGSKLKTW
-118 FSDALNS
+118 FSEALNS
-125 LPGIATNPLIL
+125 LPGLATNPLIL

-235 TSAGKLQGQDFNQM
+235 TSAGKLQGQDLMQM
-249 ISAGFN
+249 INAGFN

-293 DRQGLFYQG
+293 DKQGLFYQG

-322 ELALKVYEAISPMLG
+322 ELALKVYEAISPVLS
-337 PLVDFMSAV
+337 PLVDLAAV
-346 FESIG
+346 IFSNIG

-415 TLVIAGVIALIAL
+415 TLIIAGIIALIAI

-441 AWEHTI
+441 AWEYTV
-447 QGMKYI
+447 QGMKYS
-453 WEAFILVYK
+453 WEAFVENFQFLWTVAK
-462 AHWNT
+462 
-467 AVNTFM
+467 NTFM

-489 VGLGDSTEN
+489 VGLGDSSEN
-498 QAMISKIQND
+498 QAMINKIQND

-522 AGEAGAKAKEAFG
+522 ANEAGEKAKEAFG
-535 KAWDSLEFKS
+535 KAWDSLEFKN
-545 FNEVK
+545 FKEVK
-550 DGLMAKLGMKT
+550 DGLMGKLGMKT
-561 ESSPAPGISPITG
+561 ESSPTPGISPITG
-574 DATATTGE
+574 ETTATTGE
-582 GVKTKDNIVSGGTR
+582 GTKTKDNIVSGGTR
-596 QTHINVQI
+596 QTHINIQI

>member
-1 MLKKNNK
+1 M
-8 NLIVANILEYTLTL
+8 ANILEYTLTL
-22 KDLVS
+22 KDFVS

-34 VTNDAML
+34 INNDTML
-41 DKFGE
+41 EKFAE
-46 LQTTQEKVTKAF
+46 LEKVQKKVSRGF

-74 LKAERDLLPIENLDV
+74 LKAERDLLPIGSLSA

-99 LEHRITKLQ
+99 LEHSVSKLQ
-108 NLNGSTIKTW
+108 TLNGSKLKTW
-118 FSDALNS
+118 FSEALNS
-125 LPGIATNPLIL
+125 LPGLATNPLIL

-212 NIGDIAMGDAQKM
+212 NIGDIAMGDVQKM

-235 TSAGKLQGQDFNQM
+235 TSAGKLQGQDLMQM
-249 ISAGFN
+249 INAGFN

-293 DRQGLFYQG
+293 DKQGLFYQG

-322 ELALKVYEAISPMLG
+322 ELALKVYEAISPVLS
-337 PLVDFMSAV
+337 PLVDLAAV
-346 FESIG
+346 IFSSIG

-356 LIQKF
+356 LIEKF
-361 QEGNPVIWGIAGAIG
+361 QEGNPIIWGIAGAIG

-415 TLVIAGVIALIAL
+415 TWIIVGIIALIAI

-441 AWEHTI
+441 AWEYTV
-447 QGMKYI
+447 QGMKYS
-453 WEAFILVYK
+453 WEAFVENFQLLWTVAK
-462 AHWNT
+462 K
-467 AVNTFM
+467 TFM

-498 QAMISKIQND
+498 QAMINKIQND

-522 AGEAGAKAKEAFG
+522 ANEAREKAKEAFG

-545 FNEVK
+545 FKEVK
-550 DGLMAKLGMKT
+550 DGLMGKLGMKT
-561 ESSPAPGISPITG
+561 ESSPTPGMSPITG
-574 DATATTGE
+574 ETTATTGE
-582 GVKTKDNIVSGGTR
+582 GTKTKDNIVSGGTR
-596 QTHINVQI
+596 QTHINIQI

-622 ENFGAMV
+622 ENFGEMV
-629 KEELLRAIN
+629 KEELLRVVN
-638 SINQL
+638 SINQM
-643 QTS
+643 QTA

>member
-1 MLKKNNK
+1 M
-8 NLIVANILEYTLTL
+8 ANILEYTLTL

-34 VTNDAML
+34 VTNDTML

-46 LQTTQEKVTKAF
+46 LQTTQAKVTKAF

-99 LEHRITKLQ
+99 LEHSITKLQ
-108 NLNGSTIKTW
+108 TLNGSTIKTW

-182 TPYDKAGLIEAQ
+182 TPYDKEGLIEAQ

-225 QSLSLAFAQA
+225 KSLSLAFAQA

-293 DRQGLFYQG
+293 DKQGLFYQG

-473 AGIDACKL
+473 AGIDSCKL

-489 VGLGDSTEN
+489 VGLGDSSEN

-545 FNEVK
+545 FKEVK
-550 DGLMAKLGMKT
+550 DGLMGKMGMKT

-582 GVKTKDNIVSGGTR
+582 GAKTKDNIVSGGTR
-596 QTHINVQI
+596 QTHINIQI

>member
-1 MLKKNNK
+1 M
-8 NLIVANILEYTLTL
+8 ANILEYTLTL
-22 KDLVS
+22 KDFVS

-34 VTNDAML
+34 INNDTML
-41 DKFGE
+41 EKFAE
-46 LQTTQEKVTKAF
+46 LEKVQKKVSRGF

-74 LKAERDLLPIENLDV
+74 LKAERDLLPIGSLSA

-99 LEHRITKLQ
+99 LEHSVSKLQ
-108 NLNGSTIKTW
+108 TLNGSKLKTW
-118 FSDALNS
+118 FSEALNS
-125 LPGIATNPLIL
+125 LPGLVTNPLIL

-169 KALYAQLSDYGVK
+169 KALYTQLSDYGVK

-235 TSAGKLQGQDFNQM
+235 TSAGKLQGQDLMQM
-249 ISAGFN
+249 INAGFN

-293 DRQGLFYQG
+293 DKQGLFYQG
-302 AEKAGQT
+302 AEKAEQT

-322 ELALKVYEAISPMLG
+322 KLALKVYEAISPVLS
-337 PLVDFMSAV
+337 PLVDLAAV
-346 FESIG
+346 IFSSIG

-356 LIQKF
+356 LIEKF
-361 QEGNPVIWGIAGAIG
+361 QEGNPIIWGIAGAIG

-415 TLVIAGVIALIAL
+415 TLIIAGIIALIAI

-441 AWEHTI
+441 AWEYTV
-447 QGMKYI
+447 QGMKYS
-453 WEAFILVYK
+453 WEAFVENFQLLWTVAK
-462 AHWNT
+462 
-467 AVNTFM
+467 NTFM

-498 QAMISKIQND
+498 QAMINKIQND
-508 LQERAKSVTEGYKK
+508 LQERAKTVTEGYKK
-522 AGEAGAKAKEAFG
+522 ANEAGEKAKEAFG

-545 FNEVK
+545 FKEVK
-550 DGLMAKLGMKT
+550 DGLMGKLGMKT
-561 ESSPAPGISPITG
+561 ESSPAPGVSPITG
-574 DATATTGE
+574 ETTATTGE
-582 GVKTKDNIVSGGTR
+582 GTKTKDNIVSGGTR
-596 QTHINVQI
+596 QTHINIQI

-622 ENFGAMV
+622 ENFGEMV

-638 SINQL
+638 SINQM
-643 QTS
+643 QTA

>member
-1 MLKKNNK
+1 M
-8 NLIVANILEYTLTL
+8 ANILEYTLTL
-22 KDLVS
+22 KDFVS

-34 VTNDAML
+34 INNDTML
-41 DKFGE
+41 EKFAE
-46 LQTTQEKVTKAF
+46 LEKVQKKVSRGF

-74 LKAERDLLPIENLDV
+74 LKAERDLLPIGSLSA

-99 LEHRITKLQ
+99 LEHSVSKLQ
-108 NLNGSTIKTW
+108 TLNGSKLKTW
-118 FSDALNS
+118 FSEALNS
-125 LPGIATNPLIL
+125 LPGLATNPLIL

-169 KALYAQLSDYGVK
+169 KALYTQLSDYGVK

-235 TSAGKLQGQDFNQM
+235 TSAGKLQGQDLMQM
-249 ISAGFN
+249 INAGFN

-293 DRQGLFYQG
+293 DKQGLFYQG

-322 ELALKVYEAISPMLG
+322 ELALKVYEAISPVLS
-337 PLVDFMSAV
+337 PLVDLAAV
-346 FESIG
+346 IFSSIG

-356 LIQKF
+356 LIEKF
-361 QEGNPVIWGIAGAIG
+361 QEGNPIIWGIAGAIG

-415 TLVIAGVIALIAL
+415 TWIIVGIIALIAI

-441 AWEHTI
+441 AWEYTV
-447 QGMKYI
+447 QGMKYS
-453 WEAFILVYK
+453 WEAFVENFQLLWTVAK
-462 AHWNT
+462 
-467 AVNTFM
+467 NTFM

-498 QAMISKIQND
+498 QAMINKIQND
-508 LQERAKSVTEGYKK
+508 LQERAKTVTEGYKK
-522 AGEAGAKAKEAFG
+522 ANEAGEKAKEAFG

-545 FNEVK
+545 FKEVK
-550 DGLMAKLGMKT
+550 DGLMGKLGMKT
-561 ESSPAPGISPITG
+561 ESSPAPGVSPITG
-574 DATATTGE
+574 ETTTTTGE
-582 GVKTKDNIVSGGTR
+582 GTKTKDNIVSGGTR
-596 QTHINVQI
+596 QTHINIQI

-622 ENFGAMV
+622 ENFGEMV
-629 KEELLRAIN
+629 KEELLRVVN
-638 SINQL
+638 SINQM
-643 QTS
+643 QTA

>member
-1 MLKKNNK
+1 
-8 NLIVANILEYTLTL
+8 VANILEYTLTL
-22 KDLVS
+22 KDFVS

-34 VTNDAML
+34 INNDTML
-41 DKFGE
+41 EKFAE
-46 LQTTQEKVTKAF
+46 LEKVQKKVSRGF

-74 LKAERDLLPIENLDV
+74 LKAERDLLPIGSLSA

-99 LEHRITKLQ
+99 LEHSVSKLQ
-108 NLNGSTIKTW
+108 TLNGSKLKTW
-118 FSDALNS
+118 FSEALNS
-125 LPGIATNPLIL
+125 LPGLVTNPLIL

-169 KALYAQLSDYGVK
+169 KALYTQLSDYGVK

-235 TSAGKLQGQDFNQM
+235 TSAGKLQGQDLMQM
-249 ISAGFN
+249 INAGFN

-293 DRQGLFYQG
+293 DKQGLFYQG

-322 ELALKVYEAISPMLG
+322 ELALKVYEAISPVLS
-337 PLVDFMSAV
+337 PLVDLAAV
-346 FESIG
+346 IFSSIG

-356 LIQKF
+356 LIEKF
-361 QEGNPVIWGIAGAIG
+361 QEGNPIIWGIAGAIG

-415 TLVIAGVIALIAL
+415 TLIIAGIIALIAI

-441 AWEHTI
+441 AWEYTV
-447 QGMKYI
+447 QGMKYS
-453 WEAFILVYK
+453 WEAFVENFQLLWTVAK
-462 AHWNT
+462 
-467 AVNTFM
+467 NTFM

-498 QAMISKIQND
+498 QAMINKIQND
-508 LQERAKSVTEGYKK
+508 LQERAKTVTEGYKK
-522 AGEAGAKAKEAFG
+522 ANEAGEKAKEAFG

-545 FNEVK
+545 FKEVK
-550 DGLMAKLGMKT
+550 DGLMGKLGMKT
-561 ESSPAPGISPITG
+561 ESSPAPGVSPITG
-574 DATATTGE
+574 ETTATTGE
-582 GVKTKDNIVSGGTR
+582 GTKTKDNIVSGGTR
-596 QTHINVQI
+596 QTHINIQI

-622 ENFGAMV
+622 ENFGEMV

-638 SINQL
+638 SINQM
-643 QTS
+643 QTA

>member
-1 MLKKNNK
+1 M
-8 NLIVANILEYTLTL
+8 ANILEYTLTL
-22 KDLVS
+22 KDFVS

-34 VTNDAML
+34 INNDTML
-41 DKFGE
+41 EKFAE
-46 LQTTQEKVTKAF
+46 LEKVQKKVSRGF

-74 LKAERDLLPIENLDV
+74 LKAERDLLPIGSLSA

-99 LEHRITKLQ
+99 LEHSVSKLQ
-108 NLNGSTIKTW
+108 TLNGSAIKTW

-235 TSAGKLQGQDFNQM
+235 TSAGKLQGQDLMQM
-249 ISAGFN
+249 INAGFN

-293 DRQGLFYQG
+293 DKQGLFYQG

-322 ELALKVYEAISPMLG
+322 ELALKVYEAISPVLS
-337 PLVDFMSAV
+337 PLVDLAAV
-346 FESIG
+346 IFSSIG
-351 GGIGW
+351 QGIGW
-356 LIQKF
+356 LIEKF
-361 QEGNPVIWGIAGAIG
+361 QEGNPIIWGIAGAIG

-415 TLVIAGVIALIAL
+415 TWIIVGIIALIAI

-441 AWEHTI
+441 AWEYTV
-447 QGMKYI
+447 QGMKYS
-453 WEAFILVYK
+453 WEAFVENFQLLWTVAK
-462 AHWNT
+462 
-467 AVNTFM
+467 NTFM

-498 QAMISKIQND
+498 QAMINKIQND

-522 AGEAGAKAKEAFG
+522 ANEAGEKAKEAFG

-545 FNEVK
+545 FKEVK
-550 DGLMAKLGMKT
+550 DGLMGKLGMKT
-561 ESSPAPGISPITG
+561 ESSPAPGVSPITG
-574 DATATTGE
+574 ETTTTTGE
-582 GVKTKDNIVSGGTR
+582 GTKTKDNIVSGGTR
-596 QTHINVQI
+596 QTHINIQI

-622 ENFGAMV
+622 ENFGEMV
-629 KEELLRAIN
+629 KEELLRVVN
-638 SINQL
+638 SINQM
-643 QTS
+643 QTA

>member
-1 MLKKNNK
+1 M
-8 NLIVANILEYTLTL
+8 ANILEYTLTL
-22 KDLVS
+22 KDFVS

-34 VTNDAML
+34 INNDTML
-41 DKFGE
+41 EKFAE
-46 LQTTQEKVTKAF
+46 LEKVQKKVSRGF

-74 LKAERDLLPIENLDV
+74 LKAERDLLPIGSLSA

-99 LEHRITKLQ
+99 LEHSVSKLQ
-108 NLNGSTIKTW
+108 TLNGSKLKTW
-118 FSDALNS
+118 FSEALNS
-125 LPGIATNPLIL
+125 LPGLATNPLIL

-235 TSAGKLQGQDFNQM
+235 TSAGKLQGQDLMQM
-249 ISAGFN
+249 INAGFN

-293 DRQGLFYQG
+293 DKQGLFYQG

-322 ELALKVYEAISPMLG
+322 ELALKVYEAISPVLS
-337 PLVDFMSAV
+337 PLVDLAAV
-346 FESIG
+346 MFSSIG

-356 LIQKF
+356 LIEKF
-361 QEGNPVIWGIAGAIG
+361 QEGNPIIWGIAGAIG

-415 TLVIAGVIALIAL
+415 TLIIAGIIALIAI

-441 AWEHTI
+441 AWEYTV
-447 QGMKYI
+447 QGMKYS
-453 WEAFILVYK
+453 WEAFVENFQLLWTVAK
-462 AHWNT
+462 
-467 AVNTFM
+467 NTFM

-498 QAMISKIQND
+498 QAMINKIQND

-522 AGEAGAKAKEAFG
+522 ANEAGEKAKEAFG

-545 FNEVK
+545 FKEVK
-550 DGLMAKLGMKT
+550 DGLMGKLGMKT
-561 ESSPAPGISPITG
+561 ESSPAPGVSPIMGET
-574 DATATTGE
+574 TATTGE
-582 GVKTKDNIVSGGTR
+582 GTKTKDNIVSGGTR
-596 QTHINVQI
+596 QTHINIQI

-622 ENFGAMV
+622 ENFGEMV
-629 KEELLRAIN
+629 KEELLRVVN
-638 SINQL
+638 SINQM
-643 QTS
+643 QTA